1 MSKEAAYKSRGHKYY
16 GDNYGR
22 AGRKD
27 SKIMRA
33 MQGVA
38 SFDVLDDVARE
49 DARRRAEAYRQKNA
63 QSTGINPDQL

>member
-27 SKIMRA
+27 SKIMKA
-33 MQGVA
+33 MKGVA
-38 SFDVLDDVARE
+38 SFDLLDAIARE
-49 DARRRAEAYRQKNA
+49 DARRRSQTQKGF
-63 QSTGINPDQL
+63 Q